1 MLHKPLYTQEEI
13 NALQVVN
20 QIKYVLT
27 AVPMQLGV
35 TGAVSITATVNFQT
49 GELSY
54 DIVTAETTPP
64 VE

>member
-27 AVPMQLGV
+27 AVPMQLCV
-35 TGAVSITATVNFQT
+35 TGAVSITATVNLQT
-49 GELSY
+49 GALSY
-54 DIVTAETTPP
+54 DIVTTETATP